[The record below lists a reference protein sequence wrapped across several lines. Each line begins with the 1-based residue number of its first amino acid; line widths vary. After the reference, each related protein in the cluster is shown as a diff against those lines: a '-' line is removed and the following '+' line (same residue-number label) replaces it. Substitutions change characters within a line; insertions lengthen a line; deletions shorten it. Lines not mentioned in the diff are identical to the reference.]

1 MIRAVFFDLDG
12 TLADTA
18 PDLASALNR
27 LRTGRNL
34 PPLPFEE
41 LRPLA
46 SAGSAALIRH
56 GFGIAPEDPR
66 FAELRHEFLQAYAQ
80 GLARETRLFPGMEH
94 VLDTLESSSL
104 VWGVI
109 TNKPAWLTK
118 PLLEKLGLMRRV
130 RCVVSGDSVAPRKPE
145 PAPLLHACDLASCR
159 PAQSVYIG
167 DARTDVEAGRAAGM
181 HTLAAAYGYLAEGDD
196 PAAWGADA
204 VIDQPLA
211 ILDWLAK
218 PSP

>member
-18 PDLASALNR
+18 PDLAFALNR
-27 LRTGRNL
+27 LRTSRNL
-34 PPLPFEE
+34 PPVPFDE

-46 SAGSAALIRH
+46 GGGSAALIRR

-66 FAELRHEFLQAYAQ
+66 FAELEREFLKAYAQ
-80 GLARETRLFPGMEH
+80 GLARETRLFSGMDR
-94 VLDTLESSSL
+94 VLDTLETNSL
-104 VWGVI
+104 IWGVI
-109 TNKPAWLTK
+109 TNKPAWLTE
-118 PLLEKLGLMRRV
+118 PLLEELGLMRRAC
-130 RCVVSGDSVAPRKPE
+130 CVVSGDSVAPCKPE
-145 PAPLLHACDLASCR
+145 PAPLLYACDLAGCR

-181 HTLAAAYGYLAEGDD
+181 HTLAAAYGYLTEGDD
-196 PAAWGADA
+196 PAAWDADA
-204 VIDQPLA
+204 IIDQPLA
-211 ILDWLAK
+211 ILDWLAG

>member
-18 PDLASALNR
+18 PDLASALNQ

-34 PPLPFEE
+34 PPVPFDE

-46 SAGSAALIRH
+46 GGGSAALIRH

-66 FAELRHEFLQAYAQ
+66 FAELQREFLQAYAHR
-80 GLARETRLFPGMEH
+80 LAHETRLFPGMER
-94 VLDTLESSSL
+94 VLDTLESNSL
-104 VWGVI
+104 IWGVI
-109 TNKPAWLTK
+109 TNKPAWLTE
-118 PLLEKLGLMRRV
+118 PLLEELGLMRRA

-145 PAPLLHACDLASCR
+145 PAPLLHACDLAGCR
-159 PAQSVYIG
+159 AAQSVYVG
-167 DARTDVEAGRAAGM
+167 DARADVEAGRAAGM
-181 HTLAAAYGYLAEGDD
+181 HTLAAAYGYLAGGDD

-204 VIDQPLA
+204 IIDQPLA
-211 ILDWLAK
+211 ILDWLAR